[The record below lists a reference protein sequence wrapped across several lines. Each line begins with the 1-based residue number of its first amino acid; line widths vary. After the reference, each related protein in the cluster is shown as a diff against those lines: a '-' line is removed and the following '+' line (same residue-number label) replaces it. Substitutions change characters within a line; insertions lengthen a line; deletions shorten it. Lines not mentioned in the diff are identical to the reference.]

1 MLGCCQGW
9 LIYLL
14 LMLVHVE
21 IQVHLRQSASWLK
34 MCVLS
39 LSGLQVRIYFLQY
52 CINTVKCC
60 CVFTSK
66 LCLLQNN
73 VSFITNND
81 CNRSCGSIMLKKKTC
96 HPFQCLT
103 FQPRQILVAWHLRF
117 NNGGTDHLI
126 VSNLSFLLFERY
138 QLIS

>member
-81 CNRSCGSIMLKKKTC
+81 CNRSCGSIMLKKRHVIHSSVSLFSQDRFWLPGTLGSIMVVQIQYRTC
-96 HPFQCLT
+96 HFCSLK
-103 FQPRQILVAWHLRF
+103 
-117 NNGGTDHLI
+117 GT
-126 VSNLSFLLFERY
+126 S
-138 QLIS
+138 

>member
-81 CNRSCGSIMLKKKTC
+81 CNRSCGSIMLKKRHVIHSSVSLFSQDRFQLPGTLGSIMVVQITQLYPTC
-96 HPFQCLT
+96 HFCSLK
-103 FQPRQILVAWHLRF
+103 
-117 NNGGTDHLI
+117 GT
-126 VSNLSFLLFERY
+126 S
-138 QLIS
+138 